1 MESDSGEMVFEITS
15 ELPPDPENL
24 ETNNNETKKR
34 NDRRRN
40 KKEIITAIRAESVQA
55 PLSKFRSILSVRSS
69 PIPLING
76 WI

>member
-40 KKEIITAIRAESVQA
+40 KKERLQKDKKLNSGKPRRKNSRDEINLEEVIYV
-55 PLSKFRSILSVRSS
+55 KFQMV
-69 PIPLING
+69 
-76 WI
+76 

>member
-15 ELPPDPENL
+15 ELPPPDPIENL

-40 KKEIITAIRAESVQA
+40 KKERLPKDKKTNSGKPRRKNSRDE
-55 PLSKFRSILSVRSS
+55 
-69 PIPLING
+69 INLEEV
-76 WI
+76 IS

>member
-40 KKEIITAIRAESVQA
+40 NSTYFGSDFSLSHLSSEI
-55 PLSKFRSILSVRSS
+55 F
-69 PIPLING
+69 N
-76 WI
+76 